1 MSLYKIEKL
10 KANIFSKKLKF
21 LECSN
26 NKTVWQF
33 LSVDDAIAYPWV
45 RLNNSACSAVFIVDI
60 DPKQF
65 DKNTIKNA
73 LKIAVP
79 NYIINN
85 PFKENSLQ
93 LGYILNRQIFKNS
106 EEFKIFEQV
115 KNELY
120 KLFSADLDNKNYKAK
135 NPFSVW
141 WDVEW
146 VKLESYDLYELKNLV
161 CVEETQIKT
170 DEKIDSLHFVEKQKN
185 EHYIYD
191 ANSSNCQNFDDLRL
205 KGYEWVDMFRDSV
218 SPENLATTLFN
229 FLLNQANP
237 QIYKHQTKAEIKAT
251 IKSIVRF
258 CINDYK
264 SEKKGEFARANFK
277 KKEREMKA
285 KQYITQHYNVHEKFS
300 KKQREE
306 IAKKLNLTIKTV
318 SVYLTQLRKT
328 TEKKEKTKVDAII
341 EYREKNLLSFPE
353 IAKLLNMSDS
363 AVKKAYQR
371 ANKTTQKG

>member
-1 MSLYKIEKL
+1 M
-10 KANIFSKKLKF
+10 
-21 LECSN
+21 
-26 NKTVWQF
+26 WQF
-33 LSVDDAIAYPWV
+33 LALDDAIAYPWI
-45 RLNNSACSAVFIVDI
+45 RLNGSACSAVFIVDV
-60 DPKQF
+60 DPKQYNE
-65 DKNTIKNA
+65 DTIKNA
-73 LKIAVP
+73 LNVAAP

-85 PFKENSLQ
+85 PFKLNSLQ
-93 LGYILNRQIFKNS
+93 FGYILNRQIFKNS

-135 NPFSVW
+135 NPFSTW

-146 VKLESYDLYELKNLV
+146 IKLESYDLYELKNLV
-161 CVEETQIKT
+161 CVEETQIKI
-170 DEKIDSLHFVEKQKN
+170 DEKIDSLHFVEKKKN

-205 KGYEWVDMFRDSV
+205 KGYEWIDMFRDSV

-237 QIYKHQTKAEIKAT
+237 EIYKHQKKSEIKAT

-264 SEKKGEFARANFK
+264 SEKKGEFARANHK

-285 KQYITQHYNVHEKFS
+285 KEYIKSHYNVHEKFS
-300 KKQREE
+300 QKQREE
-306 IAKKLNLTIKTV
+306 IAQKLNLTVKTV
-318 SVYLTQLRKT
+318 SVYLAQLRKV
-328 TEKKEKTKVDAII
+328 TEKKEKTKVEII
-341 EYREKNLLSFPE
+341 VEYKEKKLLSFSE
-353 IAKLLNMSDS
+353 IAKLLDMSDS

-371 ANKTTQKG
+371 AKKST

>member
-1 MSLYKIEKL
+1 MLLYKINLL
-10 KANIFSKKLKF
+10 KANIFSKKIKSV
-21 LECSN
+21 ECSN
-26 NKTVWQF
+26 DKTTWQF
-33 LSVDDAIAYPWV
+33 LSMDDAIAYPWI
-45 RLNNSACSAVFIVDI
+45 RLNSNACSVVFVVDI

-65 DKNTIKNA
+65 DENTIKNA
-73 LKIAVP
+73 LNVATP

-115 KNELY
+115 KNVLY
-120 KLFSADLDNKNYKAK
+120 KLFNADLDNKNYKAK

-141 WDVEW
+141 WDVQW
-146 VKLESYDLYELKNLV
+146 SKLESYDLYELKNLV
-161 CVEETQIKT
+161 CAEKLQLKT

-185 EHYIYD
+185 ENYIYN

-205 KGYEWVDMFRDSV
+205 KGYEWIDTFKDSV
-218 SPENLATTLFN
+218 SSENLATTLFN

-264 SEKKGEFARANFK
+264 SETKGKFARANYIK
-277 KKEREMKA
+277 KDKEMKA
-285 KQYITQHYNVHEKFS
+285 KEYIKTHYNVHEKFS
-300 KKQREE
+300 KKQKEE
-306 IAKKLNLTIKTV
+306 IAQKLNLTDRTV
-318 SVYLTQLRKT
+318 TVYLAQLRKT
-328 TEKKEKTKVDAII
+328 VEKKEKTKVDII
-341 EYREKNLLSFPE
+341 VDYKEKNLLSFSE

-371 ANKTTQKG
+371 AKKSI

>member
-10 KANIFSKKLKF
+10 KSNIFSKKLKF

-33 LSVDDAIAYPWV
+33 LAMDEAIAYPWV
-45 RLNNSACSAVFIVDI
+45 RLNSNACSAVFIVDI

-65 DKNTIKNA
+65 DENTIKNA
-73 LKIAVP
+73 LNVATP
-79 NYIINN
+79 NYIIHN
-85 PFKENSLQ
+85 PFKPNSLQ
-93 LGYILNRQIFKNS
+93 FGYILNRQIFNNNK
-106 EEFKIFEQV
+106 EFKIFEEV

-120 KLFSADLDNKNYKAK
+120 KLFNADLNNKNYKAK
-135 NPFSVW
+135 NPFSIW
-141 WDVEW
+141 WDVKWER
-146 VKLESYDLYELKNLV
+146 LESYDLYELKNLV
-161 CVEETQIKT
+161 CVEKT
-170 DEKIDSLHFVEKQKN
+170 KLEIDEKIDSLCFVEKKKN

-205 KGYEWVDMFRDSV
+205 KGYEWIDMFRDSV
-218 SPENLATTLFN
+218 SSENLATTLFN

-264 SEKKGEFARANFK
+264 SETKGKFARANYIK
-277 KKEREMKA
+277 KDKEMKA
-285 KQYITQHYNVHEKFS
+285 KEYIKTHYNVHEKFS

-306 IAKKLNLTIKTV
+306 IAQKLNLTVKTV
-318 SVYLTQLRKT
+318 SVYLVQLRKT
-328 TEKKEKTKVDAII
+328 VEKKEKTKVDII
-341 EYREKNLLSFPE
+341 VEYREKNLLSFSE
-353 IAKLLNMSDS
+353 IAKLLDMKED